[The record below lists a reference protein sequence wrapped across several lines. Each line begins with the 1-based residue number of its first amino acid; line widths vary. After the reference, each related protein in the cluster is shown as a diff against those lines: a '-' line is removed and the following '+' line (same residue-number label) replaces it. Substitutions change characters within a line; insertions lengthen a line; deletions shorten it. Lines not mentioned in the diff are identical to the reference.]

1 MNIIIYPLVWTL
13 FLVCCL
19 LFLELLSRIH
29 KYIKTRIKASEKL
42 IIGDKKGNYIDYGY
56 KYYIPK
62 YQKK

>member
-13 FLVCCL
+13 FFGCCL
-19 LFLELLSRIH
+19 LFLDLLSRIH
-29 KYIKTRIKASEKL
+29 KYIKTRIKASEKV
-42 IIGDKKGNYIDYGY
+42 IIGEKKGNYIDYGY